1 MTWLHNIFISYIT
14 PSGKALEYFSIR
26 KRKKRETTVQKKQV
40 NTIFQYIKIIE
51 KYSLVFLDVVMEIS
65 LNFPVNHD
73 LFL

>member
-1 MTWLHNIFISYIT
+1 MTWLHNIFILYIT

-40 NTIFQYIKIIE
+40 NAIFQYIEIIE

-73 LFL
+73 A

>member
-1 MTWLHNIFISYIT
+1 MTWLHNIFISYII
-14 PSGKALEYFSIR
+14 PSAKALEYFSIG

-51 KYSLVFLDVVMEIS
+51 KHSLVFLDVVMEIS